1 MVTNAIRGKGRLPD
15 PLRRRLEV
23 ASAMAW
29 ESLVDA
35 HAEEALEFL
44 ALLHGRMGMQD
55 ALSRYLREMGIVEPM
70 TTSVRTKVLVAL
82 EHAEGGRVPMV
93 RDPARPREEDDPGE
107 EEDEGWRR
115 FTPGALVRGVRERQE
130 ERDETDRVVMLAMA
144 RAEEDIIQ
152 KHVDNAITFA
162 ALLESTVG
170 LDGAVQEY
178 IRTVGL
184 GGGRA
189 QAVFQRTMARL
200 AEVHLPPL
208 HRPST
213 GLPRAGS

>member
-1 MVTNAIRGKGRLPD
+1 MVTNAIRGKGSLPD

-55 ALSRYLREMGIVEPM
+55 ALSRYLREMGIIEPM

-82 EHAEGGRVPMV
+82 EHESGRVPMM
-93 RDPARPREEDDPGE
+93 RDPARPREEVEEP

-130 ERDETDRVVMLAMA
+130 ERGETDRVVMLAMA

-162 ALLESTVG
+162 ALLESTAG

-189 QAVFQRTMARL
+189 QAVLQRTMARL

-208 HRPST
+208 HRPAP
-213 GLPRAGS
+213 GIPRASS

>member
-55 ALSRYLREMGIVEPM
+55 ALSRYLREMCIIEPM

-82 EHAEGGRVPMV
+82 EHESGRVPMM
-93 RDPARPREEDDPGE
+93 RDPARPREEVEEP

-130 ERDETDRVVMLAMA
+130 ERGETDRVVMLAMA

-162 ALLESTVG
+162 ALLESTAG

-189 QAVFQRTMARL
+189 QAVLQRTMARL

-208 HRPST
+208 HRPAP
-213 GLPRAGS
+213 GIPRASS

>member
-1 MVTNAIRGKGRLPD
+1 MAANPIGGSRRVPD
-15 PLRRRLEV
+15 ALRRRLEV

-29 ESLVDA
+29 EGLVDA

-55 ALSRYLREMGIVEPM
+55 ALTRYLREMGIIEPM
-70 TTSVRTKVLVAL
+70 TTSVRTKVLVAV
-82 EHAEGGRVPMV
+82 EHAESGLVPMQV
-93 RDPARPREEDDPGE
+93 HEPKAEEEDD
-107 EEDEGWRR
+107 EDAEGWRR

-130 ERDETDRVVMLAMA
+130 ERDETERLVMLAMA
-144 RAEEDIIQ
+144 RAEEDIIR

-162 ALLESTVG
+162 ALLDGTLG

-178 IRTVGL
+178 VRTVGL

-208 HRPST
+208 HRPGT
-213 GLPRAGS
+213 AVPRAGS